1 MTIRLCGLLL
11 IALSV
16 GNAAAAAK
24 NQGHGKVSLGGT
36 IVETPCGIA
45 SDSLDQTVDF
55 GLISAS
61 DASQDGQSVLIG
73 SRRHFTIKL
82 VNCELASQVKPDFIY
97 RAANVTFDGT
107 ADSRILLC
115 WAFTARRRGGYR
127 AVDRCRHRSRS
138 AARRRITRL
147 SPATTRCASARS
159 CACIP
164 TRRGRATS
172 ALWPNSPCLISSAGG
187 RCTALRI
194 QVVRMTCYWARTC
207 HE

>member
-1 MTIRLCGLLL
+1 MPRIPAREQGKTGRRQYDYPPLRPVAHRAQRWQRGGG
-11 IALSV
+11 SE
-16 GNAAAAAK
+16 

-55 GLISAS
+55 GLISMS

-107 ADSRILLC
+107 ADSRDPSLLGVYGEAKG
-115 WAFTARRRGGYR
+115 W
-127 AVDRCRHRSRS
+127 
-138 AARRRITRL
+138 L
-147 SPATTRCASARS
+147 SS
-159 CACIP
+159 C
-164 TRRGRATS
+164 
-172 ALWPNSPCLISSAGG
+172 
-187 RCTALRI
+187 
-194 QVVRMTCYWARTC
+194 
-207 HE
+207 